1 MDVLL
6 FVKLQSP
13 HVPGALS
20 TKESLPSF
28 SCCAICNPGAGT
40 GSGEAHQKT
49 VPAPGS
55 PSRSRVM
62 GSLAW
67 SWLLGPGARWL
78 QGPASAHHKTQPHSG
93 GQVQCENTGGGA
105 SRPSLWHLCCL
116 PDWVS
121 EEPSGTPASA
131 EGSSPVQEGP
141 EGRCVCGAL
150 GRPLRELCNHSVGPS
165 RALRCLRVL
174 SCSWGRQW
182 SQPLSLTLHQVAEH
196 GGCVTEASPLTEH
209 GLLCKAFPVCLPPA
223 QSPGLGSHTSCF

>member
-131 EGSSPVQEGP
+131 EAPPQSRRAQREDASVEPSEGP
-141 EGRCVCGAL
+141 CVSCVTTA
-150 GRPLRELCNHSVGPS
+150 SAQAGPS
-165 RALRCLRVL
+165 DA
-174 SCSWGRQW
+174 
-182 SQPLSLTLHQVAEH
+182 
-196 GGCVTEASPLTEH
+196 
-209 GLLCKAFPVCLPPA
+209 
-223 QSPGLGSHTSCF
+223 